1 MLKFCSLFSGSSGNS
16 IFIGTDKTKILID
29 AGLSGKKITE
39 ALLSIGEDPAS
50 LDAILVSHE
59 HDDHVRSLGILS
71 KRYNIPVYANEKT
84 WEALIENIKNIKDM
98 DAKNIKYFE
107 VNKEFE
113 IGGLG
118 IKAFPVPHDANEPV
132 GFCFFYCER
141 KITVATD
148 IGHVTPQIK
157 ECIEGSDLLLLES
170 NHDIRMLQVG
180 TYPWWLKKRILGERG
195 HLSNEAAAEVVAEMA
210 EKGTQHFLLGHLSK
224 NNNFPHLAY
233 QTTYNAL
240 TSRNIL
246 PDKDVTLEV
255 ALRDCI
261 SNVFC
266 F

>member
-39 ALLSIGEDPAS
+39 ALLSVGEDPAN
-50 LDAILVSHE
+50 LNAILVSHE
-59 HDDHVRSLGILS
+59 HDDHIRSLGILS
-71 KRYNIPVYANEKT
+71 RKYNIPVYANEMT
-84 WEALIENIKNIKDM
+84 WEALRGNIKGI

-107 VNKEFE
+107 ANKEFE
-113 IGGLG
+113 ICELG
-118 IKAFPVPHDANEPV
+118 IKAFPVPHDANDPV
-132 GFCFFYCER
+132 GFCFFYGGK

-148 IGHVTPQIK
+148 IGHVTQQIR
-157 ECIEGSDLLLLES
+157 ECIEGSYLLLLES
-170 NHDIRMLQVG
+170 NHDVKMLQVG
-180 TYPWWLKKRILGERG
+180 NYPWWLKQRILGENG
-195 HLSNEAAAEVVAEMA
+195 HLSNEVAAEVVADMA

-224 NNNFPHLAY
+224 NNNFPQLAY

-240 TSRNIL
+240 TKRNIF
-246 PDKDVTLEV
+246 PGKDITLEV
-255 ALRDCI
+255 AMRDSV